1 MTLWKHLL
9 LNVYYHGS
17 LPARWLRRR
26 AYALAGRVPVVV
38 LFYHRVADEVTDEW
52 SLSNRTF
59 ARQMRW
65 LKRHFDLVSLGEAQR
80 IVRCGE
86 NHRPC
91 ASITFDDGYADN
103 CREAVPLL
111 IKEQIPCTYF
121 VTARNVLQGAPFPH
135 DVAAGCPRE
144 PNSVEQLRAMASAG
158 IEIGAHTDTHPD
170 LGKVTDPEVLRRE
183 IVTAGDVLA
192 EAVGRPMRFFAFPF
206 GMHRNLSPAAF
217 RMARAAGYEAV
228 CSAYGGYNFPG
239 DDPFHL
245 QRVPA
250 DPWMVRLKNWTTVD
264 PRKLKIPRY
273 LVPAEGAEPA
283 AAAAAR
289 SRGPQ

>member
-1 MTLWKHLL
+1 MPLWKYLL
-9 LNVYYHGS
+9 LNAYYHGS
-17 LPARWLRRR
+17 LPARWLQRR
-26 AYALAGRVPVVV
+26 AYAQALRVPVVV

-52 SLSNRTF
+52 TLSNRTF
-59 ARQMRW
+59 ARQVRW
-65 LKRHFDLVSLGEAQR
+65 LKRHFELISLDEAQR
-80 IVRCGE
+80 IIRCGE
-86 NHRPC
+86 NRRPC

-121 VTARNVLQGAPFPH
+121 VTARNVLEGVPFPH

-144 PNSVEQLRAMASAG
+144 PNSIEQLRAMASAG
-158 IEIGAHTDTHPD
+158 IEIGAHTYTHAN
-170 LGKVTDPEVLRRE
+170 LGRLTDARELHRE
-183 IVTAGDVLA
+183 IVTAGDMLA

-206 GMHRNLSPAAF
+206 GRHRNLSPAAF
-217 RMARAAGYEAV
+217 RMAREAGYEAV

-250 DPWMVRLKNWTTVD
+250 DPWMVRLKNWATID

-273 LVPAEGAEPA
+273 RVPADVAPPA
-283 AAAAAR
+283 RPAFAP